1 MIKSNLRI
9 TFFLWYIKLR
19 LKVECDN
26 LNVKVMN
33 MKKMELR
40 HTKILEL
47 LTEKNKVD
55 VTELSQNLGVSQV
68 TIRKDLDMLEKKGL
82 IVREHGFA
90 TLNGQDDMNNRLA
103 YHYDIKQQLA
113 KSACQMIEDGETIMI
128 ESGSCCALLAQEIAS
143 TKKDVTI
150 ITNSSFIADYIR
162 QYSQVKLI
170 LLGGEY
176 QKEAQV
182 VVGPMTRRCV
192 EAFFVDKFF
201 IGTDGFSKNTGFTGN
216 DYMRSETVRDMAPR
230 QAAHVIVVTESSKF
244 QQVGLVNLLPTQDVY
259 CVVTDGMIP
268 QESEEYLQSQ
278 NVIVKKV

>member
-1 MIKSNLRI
+1 MMKSNLRI

-113 KSACQMIEDGETIMI
+113 KSACQLIEDGETIMI

-216 DYMRSETVRDMAPR
+216 DYMRSETVRDMAR

>member
-201 IGTDGFSKNTGFTGN
+201 IGTDGFSRNTGFTGN
-216 DYMRSETVRDMAPR
+216 DYMRSETVGDMAR

>member
-1 MIKSNLRI
+1 
-9 TFFLWYIKLR
+9 
-19 LKVECDN
+19 
-26 LNVKVMN
+26 MN

-201 IGTDGFSKNTGFTGN
+201 IGTDGFSRNTGFTGN
-216 DYMRSETVRDMAPR
+216 DYMRSETVRDMAR

-259 CVVTDGMIP
+259 CVVTDEMIP

>member
-1 MIKSNLRI
+1 MMKSNLRI

-201 IGTDGFSKNTGFTGN
+201 IGTDGFSRNTGFTGN
-216 DYMRSETVRDMAPR
+216 DYMRSETVRDMAR

>member
-192 EAFFVDKFF
+192 EAFFVYKFF
-201 IGTDGFSKNTGFTGN
+201 MGTDGFSKNAGYTGN
-216 DYMRSETVRDMAPR
+216 DYMRSETVRDMAR

>member
-1 MIKSNLRI
+1 MMKSNLRI

-82 IVREHGFA
+82 IVREHGVA

-201 IGTDGFSKNTGFTGN
+201 IGTDGFSRNTGFTGN
-216 DYMRSETVRDMAPR
+216 DYMRSETVRDMAR

>member
-201 IGTDGFSKNTGFTGN
+201 IGTDGFSRNTGFTGN
-216 DYMRSETVRDMAPR
+216 DYMRSETVRDMAR

>member
-1 MIKSNLRI
+1 MMKSNLRI

-103 YHYDIKQQLA
+103 YHYDIKQKLA
-113 KSACQMIEDGETIMI
+113 KVACQMIDDGETIMI

-216 DYMRSETVRDMAPR
+216 DYMRSETVRDMAR

>member
-113 KSACQMIEDGETIMI
+113 KLACQMIEDGETIMI

-201 IGTDGFSKNTGFTGN
+201 IGTDGFSRNTGFTGN
-216 DYMRSETVRDMAPR
+216 DYMRSETVRDMAR

>member
-113 KSACQMIEDGETIMI
+113 KSACQMI
-128 ESGSCCALLAQEIAS
+128 
-143 TKKDVTI
+143 
-150 ITNSSFIADYIR
+150 
-162 QYSQVKLI
+162 
-170 LLGGEY
+170 
-176 QKEAQV
+176 
-182 VVGPMTRRCV
+182 
-192 EAFFVDKFF
+192 
-201 IGTDGFSKNTGFTGN
+201 
-216 DYMRSETVRDMAPR
+216 
-230 QAAHVIVVTESSKF
+230 
-244 QQVGLVNLLPTQDVY
+244 
-259 CVVTDGMIP
+259 
-268 QESEEYLQSQ
+268 
-278 NVIVKKV
+278 

>member
-33 MKKMELR
+33 MKKIELR

-201 IGTDGFSKNTGFTGN
+201 IGTDGFSRNTGFTGN
-216 DYMRSETVRDMAPR
+216 DYMRSETVRDMAR

>member
-1 MIKSNLRI
+1 MMKSNLRI

-216 DYMRSETVRDMAPR
+216 DYMRSETVRDMAR
-230 QAAHVIVVTESSKF
+230 QAAHVIVLTESSKF

>member
-1 MIKSNLRI
+1 MMKSNLRI
-9 TFFLWYIKLR
+9 TFFLWHIKLR

-216 DYMRSETVRDMAPR
+216 DYMRSETVRDMAR

>member
-201 IGTDGFSKNTGFTGN
+201 IFF
-216 DYMRSETVRDMAPR
+216 
-230 QAAHVIVVTESSKF
+230 
-244 QQVGLVNLLPTQDVY
+244 
-259 CVVTDGMIP
+259 
-268 QESEEYLQSQ
+268 
-278 NVIVKKV
+278 

>member
-1 MIKSNLRI
+1 MMKSNLRI

-103 YHYDIKQQLA
+103 YHYDIKQKLA

-216 DYMRSETVRDMAPR
+216 DYMRSETVRDMAR

>member
-1 MIKSNLRI
+1 MMKSNLRI

-113 KSACQMIEDGETIMI
+113 KSACQMIEE
-128 ESGSCCALLAQEIAS
+128 
-143 TKKDVTI
+143 DVTI

-162 QYSQVKLI
+162 QYAQVKII

-201 IGTDGFSKNTGFTGN
+201 IGTDGFSRNTGFTGN
-216 DYMRSETVRDMAPR
+216 DYMRSETVRDMAR

>member
-128 ESGSCCALLAQEIAS
+128 ESGSCCVLLAQEIAS

-162 QYSQVKLI
+162 QYAQVKII

-201 IGTDGFSKNTGFTGN
+201 IGTDGFSRNTGFTGN
-216 DYMRSETVRDMAPR
+216 DYMRSETVRDMAR
-230 QAAHVIVVTESSKF
+230 QATHVIIVTESSKF

>member
-9 TFFLWYIKLR
+9 TFFLCYIKLR

-216 DYMRSETVRDMAPR
+216 DYMRSETVRDMAR

>member
-1 MIKSNLRI
+1 MVKSNLRI

-216 DYMRSETVRDMAPR
+216 DYMRSETVRDMAR

>member
-1 MIKSNLRI
+1 MMKSNLRI

-47 LTEKNKVD
+47 LTEKNKVN

-216 DYMRSETVRDMAPR
+216 DYMRSETVRDMAR

>member
-216 DYMRSETVRDMAPR
+216 DYMRSETVRDMAR

-244 QQVGLVNLLPTQDVY
+244 QQVGLVNLLPTQDVD

>member
-9 TFFLWYIKLR
+9 TFYLWYIKLR

-162 QYSQVKLI
+162 QYAQVKII

-201 IGTDGFSKNTGFTGN
+201 IGTDGFSRNTGFTGN
-216 DYMRSETVRDMAPR
+216 DYMRSETVRDMAR

>member
-128 ESGSCCALLAQEIAS
+128 ESGSCCVLLAQEIAS

-162 QYSQVKLI
+162 QYAQVKII

-216 DYMRSETVRDMAPR
+216 DYMRSETVQDMAR

>member
-1 MIKSNLRI
+1 MMKSNLRI

-40 HTKILEL
+40 HTKILGL

-201 IGTDGFSKNTGFTGN
+201 IGTDGFSRNTGFTGN
-216 DYMRSETVRDMAPR
+216 DYMRSETVRDMAR

>member
-128 ESGSCCALLAQEIAS
+128 ESGSCCSLLAQEIAS

-216 DYMRSETVRDMAPR
+216 DYMRSETVRDMAR

>member
-162 QYSQVKLI
+162 QYAQVKII

-216 DYMRSETVRDMAPR
+216 DYMRSETVRDMAR

>member
-113 KSACQMIEDGETIMI
+113 KLACQMIKDGETIMI
-128 ESGSCCALLAQEIAS
+128 ESGSCCVLLAQEIAS

-216 DYMRSETVRDMAPR
+216 DYMRSETVRDMAR

>member
-1 MIKSNLRI
+1 MMKSNLRI
-9 TFFLWYIKLR
+9 TFFFWYIKLR

-216 DYMRSETVRDMAPR
+216 DYMRSETVRDMAR

>member
-182 VVGPMTRRCV
+182 AVGPMTRRCV

-216 DYMRSETVRDMAPR
+216 DYMRSETVRDMAR

>member
-201 IGTDGFSKNTGFTGN
+201 IGTDGFSRNTGFTGN
-216 DYMRSETVRDMAPR
+216 DYMRSETVRDMAR

-278 NVIVKKV
+278 NVIVKKL

>member
-1 MIKSNLRI
+1 MMKSNLRI

-201 IGTDGFSKNTGFTGN
+201 IGTDGFSRNTGFTGN
-216 DYMRSETVRDMAPR
+216 DYMRSETVRDMAR

-259 CVVTDGMIP
+259 CVVTDEMIP

>member
-216 DYMRSETVRDMAPR
+216 DYMRSETVRDMAR

-268 QESEEYLQSQ
+268 QESEEYLQNQ

>member
-1 MIKSNLRI
+1 MMKSNLRI

-128 ESGSCCALLAQEIAS
+128 ESGSCCVLLAQEIAS

-216 DYMRSETVRDMAPR
+216 DYMRSETVRDMAR